1 MFGGNAASR
10 TARGRE
16 AVFFCMAGG
25 AMTGAILLRG
35 GHVVDPSLGLDGR
48 ADLRLRNGHVAAI
61 GKLQPE
67 GAETILDV
75 DGLVVTPGWVD
86 VHVHLREPGQEWKET
101 IGTGTQA
108 AAAGGFTTVF
118 CMPNTQPALDS
129 VAVIEELQRRSAR
142 DAAVRVHPIATIS
155 EGRRGLRPADYE
167 ALARAGAVGFSDDG
181 ESTAD
186 SGIMADALRAS
197 ARLGVP
203 VMVHCEDPNLIG
215 GAMHEGD
222 VSARLG
228 VKGIP
233 AAAEEIFIERDL
245 ALAATTGGWLHACHV
260 STGKGISE
268 IVRARR
274 AGVKVTAEVMP
285 HHLVMSDAWVG
296 GSRTLELVDGP
307 RVGGAPADP
316 DTKVN
321 PPLRPPSDAA
331 ALLAA
336 LQAGEFEVISTDHA
350 PHAASEKQ
358 GRTLQAAAFGLS
370 GSEFALPSLMA
381 LYHAG
386 LLSLNEIVAA
396 ISTRPA
402 RLWRLPGGTL
412 RPGSIADVTVFDPGE
427 RWTPQREMLL
437 SRSTNSPLVGLE
449 LQGKTKL
456 TFVQGDVR
464 HRDW

>member
-1 MFGGNAASR
+1 
-10 TARGRE
+10 
-16 AVFFCMAGG
+16 
-25 AMTGAILLRG
+25 MTGATLLRG
-35 GHVVDPSLGLDGR
+35 GHVVDPSLGIDGR
-48 ADLRLRNGHVAAI
+48 ADIRLRDGRVVAL

-67 GAETILDV
+67 CGEAVLDV
-75 DGLVVTPGWVD
+75 TGLVVTPGWID

-108 AAAGGFTTVF
+108 AAAGGFSTVF

-129 VAVIEELQRRSAR
+129 VAVLEELRRRVAR
-142 DAAVRVHPIATIS
+142 DATIRVHPIATIS
-155 EGRRGLRPADYE
+155 EGRRGERAADYD

-186 SGIMADALRAS
+186 SGIMAEALHAS

-203 VMVHCEDPNLIG
+203 VMVHCEDPHLIG

-233 AAAEEIFIERDL
+233 AAAEEIFIGRDL
-245 ALAATTGGWLHACHV
+245 ALAAITGGWLHACHV
-260 STGKGISE
+260 STGHGIAE
-268 IVRARR
+268 IARARR

-285 HHLVMSDAWVG
+285 HHLVMSDEWVG
-296 GSRTLELVDGP
+296 GRRTLELANAGEQ
-307 RVGGAPADP
+307 RRATPADP

-321 PPLRPPSDAA
+321 PPLRPASDAA
-331 ALLAA
+331 ALLLAV
-336 LQAGEFEVISTDHA
+336 QTGEVEVISTDHA
-350 PHAASEKQ
+350 PHAATEKQ
-358 GRTLQAAAFGLS
+358 GKSLQAAAFGLS

-381 LYHAG
+381 LHNAG
-386 LLSLNEIVAA
+386 LLSMSEIVAA
-396 ISTRPA
+396 ISTQPA
-402 RLWRLPGGTL
+402 RLWGLPGGSL
-412 RPGSIADVTVFDPGE
+412 RPGAVGDVTVFDPGE
-427 RWTPQREMLL
+427 RWTPQGDALL

-456 TFVQGDVR
+456 TFVQGDIR

>member
-1 MFGGNAASR
+1 
-10 TARGRE
+10 
-16 AVFFCMAGG
+16 
-25 AMTGAILLRG
+25 MTGATLLRG
-35 GHVVDPSLGLDGR
+35 GRVVDPSLGIVGR
-48 ADLRLRNGHVAAI
+48 ADVRLRDGRVAAV
-61 GKLQPE
+61 GKLVPE
-67 GAETILDV
+67 AGEVVLDV
-75 DGLVVTPGWVD
+75 DGLVVTPGWID

-101 IGTGTQA
+101 VGTGTQA

-129 VAVIEELQRRSAR
+129 VAVLEELHRRVER
-142 DAAVRVHPIATIS
+142 DATVRVHPIATIS
-155 EGRRGLRPADYE
+155 EGRRGQRPADYE

-186 SGIMADALRAS
+186 SRIMTAALRAS
-197 ARLGVP
+197 ASLGLP

-215 GAMHEGD
+215 GAMHEGK
-222 VSARLG
+222 VSERLG
-228 VKGIP
+228 IKGIP

-245 ALAATTGGWLHACHV
+245 ALAADTGGWLHACHV
-260 STGKGISE
+260 STGKGIAD
-268 IVRARR
+268 ITRARQ
-274 AGVKVTAEVMP
+274 AGVNVTAEVMP
-285 HHLVMSDAWVG
+285 HHLVMSDEWVE
-296 GSRTLELVDGP
+296 GSRQLELVGDEP
-307 RVGGAPADP
+307 RADARPADP

-336 LQAGEFEVISTDHA
+336 LKAGAFEIISTDHA
-350 PHAASEKQ
+350 PHAAIEKQ
-358 GRTLQAAAFGLS
+358 GKSLQAAAFGLS

-386 LLSLNEIVAA
+386 LLSLAEIVAG

-402 RLWRLPGGTL
+402 QLWGLPVGTL
-412 RPGSIADVTVFDPGE
+412 RPGAVADITVFDPNE
-427 RWTPQREMLL
+427 RWTPQRDTLL
-437 SRSTNSPLVGLE
+437 SRSTNSPLVGME
-449 LQGKTKL
+449 LQGKAKL

>member
-1 MFGGNAASR
+1 MTAA
-10 TARGRE
+10 T
-16 AVFFCMAGG
+16 
-25 AMTGAILLRG
+25 LLRG
-35 GHVVDPSLGLDGR
+35 GHVVDPSLGLDGP
-48 ADLRLRNGHVAAI
+48 ADVRLRDGRVAAV

-67 GAETILDV
+67 GAEKVLDV
-75 DGLVVTPGWVD
+75 DGLVVTPGWID

-118 CMPNTQPALDS
+118 CMPNTQPPLDTVSAL
-129 VAVIEELQRRSAR
+129 EELRRRVAR

-155 EGRRGLRPADYE
+155 EGRRGTRPADYV

-186 SGIMADALRAS
+186 SGIMVEALRAS
-197 ARLGVP
+197 AKLGVP
-203 VMVHCEDPNLIG
+203 VMVHCEDPKLIG
-215 GAMHEGD
+215 GAMHEGE

-228 VKGIP
+228 VRGIP

-260 STGKGISE
+260 STGKGIAE
-268 IVRARR
+268 IDRARQ
-274 AGVKVTAEVMP
+274 AGGKVTAEVMP
-285 HHLVMSDAWVG
+285 HHLVMSDEWVG
-296 GSRTLELVDGP
+296 GSRRLELVGDTGQD
-307 RVGGAPADP
+307 GAPADP

-321 PPLRPPSDAA
+321 PPLRPPCDAA

-336 LQAGEFEVISTDHA
+336 LRSGKFEIISTDHA
-350 PHAASEKQ
+350 PHAAFEKQ
-358 GRTLQAAAFGLS
+358 GKSLQAAAFGLS

-381 LYHAG
+381 LHHAG
-386 LLSLNEIVAA
+386 LLSLSDIVAA

-402 RLWRLPGGTL
+402 RLWGLPGGSL
-412 RPGSIADVTVFDPGE
+412 RPGSIADVTVFDPHE
-427 RWTPQREMLL
+427 WWIPQRETLL

-449 LQGKTKL
+449 LQGKTKV
-456 TFVQGDVR
+456 TFVQGDIR
-464 HRDW
+464 HCDW

>member
-1 MFGGNAASR
+1 
-10 TARGRE
+10 
-16 AVFFCMAGG
+16 MAGG
-25 AMTGAILLRG
+25 VMSGATLLRG
-35 GHVVDPSLGLDGR
+35 GRVVDPSLGIDGR
-48 ADLRLRNGHVAAI
+48 ADVRLRDGRVAAV
-61 GKLQPE
+61 GMLRPE
-67 GAETILDV
+67 GSETVLDV
-75 DGLVVTPGWVD
+75 DGLVVTPGWID

-129 VAVIEELQRRSAR
+129 VAVLEEIRRRVTR
-142 DAAVRVHPIATIS
+142 DATVRVHPIATIS
-155 EGRRGLRPADYE
+155 EGRRGRRAADYE

-186 SGIMADALRAS
+186 SGIMAEALRAS
-197 ARLGVP
+197 AKLGVP
-203 VMVHCEDPNLIG
+203 VMVHCEDPNLVG

-245 ALAATTGGWLHACHV
+245 ALAADTGGWLHACHV
-260 STGKGISE
+260 STGKGIAD
-268 IVRARR
+268 IARARR
-274 AGVKVTAEVMP
+274 AGVNVTAEVMP
-285 HHLVMSDAWVG
+285 HHLVMSDEWVG
-296 GSRTLELVDGP
+296 GSRRLELIGDDVHT
-307 RVGGAPADP
+307 VASPADP

-336 LQAGEFEVISTDHA
+336 LRAGGFEVISTDHA
-350 PHAASEKQ
+350 PHAATEKQ
-358 GRTLQAAAFGLS
+358 GKSIEGAAFGLS

-386 LLSLNEIVAA
+386 LLSLGDIVAA

-402 RLWRLPGGTL
+402 RLWSLPGGSL
-412 RPGSIADVTVFDPGE
+412 RPGSVADVTVFDPIE
-427 RWTPQREMLL
+427 RWMPRRETLL
-437 SRSTNSPLVGLE
+437 SRSTNSPLVDLE

-456 TFVQGDVR
+456 TFVQGDLR

>member
-1 MFGGNAASR
+1 
-10 TARGRE
+10 
-16 AVFFCMAGG
+16 
-25 AMTGAILLRG
+25 
-35 GHVVDPSLGLDGR
+35 
-48 ADLRLRNGHVAAI
+48 
-61 GKLQPE
+61 
-67 GAETILDV
+67 
-75 DGLVVTPGWVD
+75 
-86 VHVHLREPGQEWKET
+86 
-101 IGTGTQA
+101 
-108 AAAGGFTTVF
+108 
-118 CMPNTQPALDS
+118 
-129 VAVIEELQRRSAR
+129 
-142 DAAVRVHPIATIS
+142 VHPIATIS
-155 EGRRGLRPADYE
+155 EGRRGQRPADYE

-186 SGIMADALRAS
+186 SGIMTEALRAS
-197 ARLGVP
+197 ALLGVP

-215 GAMHEGD
+215 GAMHEGE

-228 VKGIP
+228 VNGIP

-260 STGKGISE
+260 STGKGIAD
-268 IVRARR
+268 IDRARR
-274 AGVKVTAEVMP
+274 TGVNVTAEVMP
-285 HHLVMSDAWVG
+285 HHLVMSDEWVG
-296 GSRTLELVDGP
+296 GSRRLELVADIERP
-307 RVGGAPADP
+307 EASPADP

-321 PPLRPPSDAA
+321 PPLRPSSDAA

-336 LQAGEFEVISTDHA
+336 LQRGAFEVISTDHA
-350 PHAASEKQ
+350 PHAAIEKQ
-358 GRTLQAAAFGLS
+358 GKSLPAAAFGLS

-386 LLSLNEIVAA
+386 LLSLSEIIAA

-402 RLWRLPGGTL
+402 RLWGLPGGSL
-412 RPGSIADVTVFDPGE
+412 RPGSVADVTVFDPAE
-427 RWTPQREMLL
+427 RWFPQRETLL

>member
-1 MFGGNAASR
+1 M
-10 TARGRE
+10 
-16 AVFFCMAGG
+16 
-25 AMTGAILLRG
+25 
-35 GHVVDPSLGLDGR
+35 VDPSLGIDGR
-48 ADLRLRNGHVAAI
+48 ADIRLRDGRIAAV
-61 GKLQPE
+61 GTLRPE
-67 GAETILDV
+67 AGETAINV
-75 DGLVVTPGWVD
+75 DGLVVTPGWID

-129 VAVIEELQRRSAR
+129 VAVLEELKRRVTR
-142 DAAVRVHPIATIS
+142 DATVRVHPIATIS
-155 EGRRGLRPADYE
+155 EGRRGRHPADYE

-186 SGIMADALRAS
+186 SEIMVDALRAS
-197 ARLGVP
+197 ASLDIP

-215 GAMHEGD
+215 GAMHEGE

-228 VKGIP
+228 VKGIA
-233 AAAEEIFIERDL
+233 AAAEEIFIRRDL
-245 ALAATTGGWLHACHV
+245 ALAAATGGWLHVCHV
-260 STGKGISE
+260 STGQGIADIS
-268 IVRARR
+268 RARR
-274 AGVKVTAEVMP
+274 SGVNVTAEVMP
-285 HHLVMSDAWVG
+285 HHLVMSDEWVG
-296 GSRTLELVDGP
+296 GSRILELVGDTARQCGE
-307 RVGGAPADP
+307 PADP

-321 PPLRPPSDAA
+321 PPLRPPSDTA

-336 LQAGEFEVISTDHA
+336 LRSGKFEVISTDHA
-350 PHAASEKQ
+350 PHAEIEKQ
-358 GRTLQAAAFGLS
+358 GKSLQAAAFGLS

-381 LYHAG
+381 LYQTGH
-386 LLSLNEIVAA
+386 LTLSEIVAA

-412 RPGSIADVTVFDPGE
+412 RPGSVADVTVFDPQE
-427 RWTPQREMLL
+427 SWTPRRDETL
-437 SRSTNSPLVGLE
+437 SRSSNSPLVGME

>member
-1 MFGGNAASR
+1 
-10 TARGRE
+10 
-16 AVFFCMAGG
+16 
-25 AMTGAILLRG
+25 MTVSTLLRG
-35 GHVVDPSLGLDGR
+35 GRVVDPSLGLDGR
-48 ADLRLRNGHVAAI
+48 ADVRLRDGRVAAL
-61 GKLQPE
+61 GQLQPD
-67 GAETILDV
+67 GAENVLDV
-75 DGLVVTPGWVD
+75 DGLIVTPGWID

-101 IGTGTQA
+101 IGTGSQA

-129 VAVIEELQRRSAR
+129 VAVLEELQRRIAR
-142 DAAVRVHPIATIS
+142 DAIVRVHPIATIS
-155 EGRRGLRPADYE
+155 EGRRGQRPADYE

-186 SGIMADALRAS
+186 SGIMAEALRAS
-197 ARLGVP
+197 AMLGVP

-215 GAMHEGD
+215 GAMHEGE

-260 STGKGISE
+260 STGKGIAD
-268 IVRARR
+268 IARARR
-274 AGVKVTAEVMP
+274 AGVRVTAEVMP
-285 HHLVMSDAWVG
+285 HHLVMSDEWVG
-296 GSRTLELVDGP
+296 GSRRLELVDDV
-307 RVGGAPADP
+307 RQDGAPADP

-336 LQAGEFEVISTDHA
+336 LRAGEFEIISTDHA
-350 PHAASEKQ
+350 PHAAIEKQ
-358 GRTLQAAAFGLS
+358 GKSLQAAAFGLS
-370 GSEFALPSLMA
+370 GSEFALPSLIA
-381 LYHAG
+381 LYQAG
-386 LLSLNEIVAA
+386 LLNLSDIVAA

-402 RLWRLPGGTL
+402 RLWGLPGGSL
-412 RPGSIADVTVFDPGE
+412 RPGSVADVTVFDPHE
-427 RWTPQREMLL
+427 RWTPRRETLL
-437 SRSTNSPLVGLE
+437 SRSTNSPLVGLQ
-449 LQGKTKL
+449 LQGKTKM

>member
-1 MFGGNAASR
+1 M
-10 TARGRE
+10 TA
-16 AVFFCMAGG
+16 
-25 AMTGAILLRG
+25 AILLRG
-35 GHVVDPSLGLDGR
+35 GHVVDPSLHVDGQADIRLRDGR
-48 ADLRLRNGHVAAI
+48 VAAV
-61 GKLQPE
+61 GTLRPE
-67 GAETILDV
+67 GGESVLDV
-75 DGLVVTPGWVD
+75 DGLVVTPGWID

-118 CMPNTQPALDS
+118 CMPNTQPPLDS
-129 VAVIEELQRRSAR
+129 VAALEELQFRVTR
-142 DAAVRVHPIATIS
+142 DATVRVHPIATIS
-155 EGRRGLRPADYE
+155 EGRRGRRAADYE

-186 SGIMADALRAS
+186 SGIMTEALRAS
-197 ARLGVP
+197 ARLNVP

-228 VKGIP
+228 VRGIP

-245 ALAATTGGWLHACHV
+245 ALAAVTGGWLHACHV
-260 STGKGISE
+260 STGKGIAD
-268 IVRARR
+268 IARARR

-285 HHLVMSDAWVG
+285 HHLIMSDEWVG
-296 GSRTLELVDGP
+296 GSRRLDRVRNFEHHDG
-307 RVGGAPADP
+307 RPADP

-321 PPLRPPSDAA
+321 PPLRPSSDAA
-331 ALLAA
+331 ALLEA
-336 LQAGEFEVISTDHA
+336 LQTGEFEVISTDHA
-350 PHAASEKQ
+350 PHAAIEKQ
-358 GRTLQAAAFGLS
+358 GKTLQAAAFGLS

-386 LLSLNEIVAA
+386 LLSLSEIVAA
-396 ISTRPA
+396 VSTRPG
-402 RLWRLPGGTL
+402 RLWGLPGGSL
-412 RPGSIADVTVFDPGE
+412 RPGLVADVTIFDPGE
-427 RWTPQREMLL
+427 QWIPQREALH
-437 SRSTNSPLVGLE
+437 SRSTNSPLVGLT

-456 TFVQGDVR
+456 TFVQGDIR

>member
-1 MFGGNAASR
+1 
-10 TARGRE
+10 
-16 AVFFCMAGG
+16 
-25 AMTGAILLRG
+25 MTGRTLLRG
-35 GHVVDPSLGLDGR
+35 GHVVDPSLGLDSRSDVRLHNGR
-48 ADLRLRNGHVAAI
+48 VAAI

-67 GAETILDV
+67 AGETVLDV
-75 DGLVVTPGWVD
+75 DGLVVTPGWID

-129 VAVIEELQRRSAR
+129 VAVLEELQRRVVR
-142 DAAVRVHPIATIS
+142 DASVRVHPIATIS
-155 EGRRGLRPADYE
+155 EGRRGRRPADYE

-186 SGIMADALRAS
+186 SGIMTEALRAS

-203 VMVHCEDPNLIG
+203 VMVHCEDPNLVG
-215 GAMHEGD
+215 GAMHDGD

-228 VKGIP
+228 VRGIP

-245 ALAATTGGWLHACHV
+245 ALAATTDGWLHACHV
-260 STGKGISE
+260 STGKGIAD
-268 IVRARR
+268 IDRARR
-274 AGVKVTAEVMP
+274 AGVNVTAEVMP
-285 HHLVMSDAWVG
+285 HHLVMSDEWVG
-296 GSRTLELVDGP
+296 GRRRLELVDDVERP
-307 RVGGAPADP
+307 DAIPADP
-316 DTKVN
+316 ATKVN

-336 LQAGEFEVISTDHA
+336 LQRGAFEVISTDHA
-350 PHAASEKQ
+350 PHAAIEKQ
-358 GRTLQAAAFGLS
+358 GKTLQAAAFGLS

-386 LLSLNEIVAA
+386 LLSLHEIIAA
-396 ISTRPA
+396 ISTCPA
-402 RLWRLPGGTL
+402 RLWGLPGGSL
-412 RPGSIADVTVFDPGE
+412 RPGSVADVTIFDPAE
-427 RWTPQREMLL
+427 QWIPQRDRLL

>member
-1 MFGGNAASR
+1 
-10 TARGRE
+10 
-16 AVFFCMAGG
+16 
-25 AMTGAILLRG
+25 MTDSTLLRG
-35 GHVVDPSLGLDGR
+35 GHVVDPTLGLDAR
-48 ADLRLRNGHVAAI
+48 ADVRMRDGRITDV

-67 GAETILDV
+67 GSESVLDV
-75 DGLVVTPGWVD
+75 DGLVVTPGWID

-129 VAVIEELQRRSAR
+129 VAVLEELRRRTAR
-142 DAAVRVHPIATIS
+142 DAVVRVHPIATIS

-167 ALARAGAVGFSDDG
+167 ALARVGAVGFSDDG

-186 SGIMADALRAS
+186 SGIMAEALRAS

-215 GAMHEGD
+215 GAIHEGE
-222 VSARLG
+222 VSERLG

-245 ALAATTGGWLHACHV
+245 AIAADTGGWLHACHV
-260 STGKGISE
+260 STGKGIADIS
-268 IVRARR
+268 RARR
-274 AGVKVTAEVMP
+274 AGVHVTAEVMP
-285 HHLVMSDAWVG
+285 HHLVMSDEWVG
-296 GSRTLELVDGP
+296 GSRQLELVGDTERP
-307 RVGGAPADP
+307 PAPPADP

-336 LQAGEFEVISTDHA
+336 LRAGDFDVISTDHA
-350 PHAASEKQ
+350 PHASIEKQ
-358 GRTLQAAAFGLS
+358 GKTIQAAAFGLS

-386 LLSLNEIVAA
+386 LLTLAEIVAA

-402 RLWRLPGGTL
+402 QLWGLPGGTL
-412 RPGSIADVTVFDPGE
+412 RPGSVADITVFDPGE
-427 RWTPQREMLL
+427 RWTPQRDELF

-449 LQGKTKL
+449 LLGKTKL
-456 TFVQGDVR
+456 TFVQGDIR

>member
-1 MFGGNAASR
+1 
-10 TARGRE
+10 
-16 AVFFCMAGG
+16 
-25 AMTGAILLRG
+25 MTGAILLRG

-48 ADLRLRNGHVAAI
+48 ADVRLHDGRVAAV
-61 GKLQPE
+61 GKLQP
-67 GAETILDV
+67 GAGETVLDV
-75 DGLVVTPGWVD
+75 DGLVVTPGWID

-129 VAVIEELQRRSAR
+129 VAVLEELQRRVER
-142 DAAVRVHPIATIS
+142 DASVRVHPIATIS
-155 EGRRGLRPADYE
+155 EGRRGRRPADYE

-186 SGIMADALRAS
+186 SGIMTEALRAS

-215 GAMHEGD
+215 GAMHEGE

-228 VKGIP
+228 VKGIS

-245 ALAATTGGWLHACHV
+245 ALAAVTRGWLHACHV
-260 STGKGISE
+260 STGKGIAD
-268 IVRARR
+268 IARARL

-285 HHLVMSDAWVG
+285 HHLVMSDEWVG
-296 GSRTLELVDGP
+296 GSRRLELVDDVERP
-307 RVGGAPADP
+307 NATPADP

-336 LQAGEFEVISTDHA
+336 LQQGAFEVISTDHA
-350 PHAASEKQ
+350 PHAAIEKH
-358 GRTLQAAAFGLS
+358 GKSLQAAAFGLS

-386 LLSLNEIVAA
+386 LLTMSEIIAA

-402 RLWRLPGGTL
+402 RLWGLSGGTL
-412 RPGSIADVTVFDPGE
+412 RPGAVADVTVFDPAE
-427 RWTPQREMLL
+427 RWTPQRDTLF
-437 SRSTNSPLVGLE
+437 SRSTNSPMVGLE

>member
-1 MFGGNAASR
+1 
-10 TARGRE
+10 
-16 AVFFCMAGG
+16 
-25 AMTGAILLRG
+25 MTGATLLRG
-35 GHVVDPSLGLDGR
+35 GHVVDPSLGIDGR
-48 ADLRLRNGHVAAI
+48 ADVRLRDGHVAAV
-61 GKLQPE
+61 GKLQPADGE
-67 GAETILDV
+67 SVLDV
-75 DGLVVTPGWVD
+75 DGLVVTPGWID

-108 AAAGGFTTVF
+108 AAAGGFTSVF

-129 VAVIEELQRRSAR
+129 VAALEELQRRIVR
-142 DAAVRVHPIATIS
+142 DATVRVHPIATIS
-155 EGRRGLRPADYE
+155 EGRRGRRAADYE

-186 SGIMADALRAS
+186 SGIMSEALRAS
-197 ARLGVP
+197 ARLGLP
-203 VMVHCEDPNLIG
+203 VMVHCEDPYLIG

-228 VKGIP
+228 VRGIP

-245 ALAATTGGWLHACHV
+245 ALAAATGGWLHACHV
-260 STGKGISE
+260 STGKGIAD
-268 IVRARR
+268 IARARR

-285 HHLVMSDAWVG
+285 HHLVMSDEWVG
-296 GSRTLELVDGP
+296 GSRNLELVGD
-307 RVGGAPADP
+307 VGRDDARPADP

-331 ALLAA
+331 ALLEA
-336 LQAGEFEVISTDHA
+336 LRAGEFEIISTDHA

-358 GRTLQAAAFGLS
+358 GKSLQAAAFGLS

-386 LLSLNEIVAA
+386 LLSLSEIVAA
-396 ISTRPA
+396 ISIRPA
-402 RLWRLPGGTL
+402 RLWGLPGGTL
-412 RPGSIADVTVFDPGE
+412 RPGSVADVTVFDPSQ
-427 RWTPQREMLL
+427 RWTPRRHALL
-437 SRSTNSPLVGLE
+437 SRGTNSPLVDLE
-449 LQGKTKL
+449 LQGKAKL

>member
-1 MFGGNAASR
+1 MGAS
-10 TARGRE
+10 
-16 AVFFCMAGG
+16 
-25 AMTGAILLRG
+25 LLRG
-35 GHVVDPSLGLDGR
+35 GRVVDPSLGIDGR
-48 ADLRLRNGHVAAI
+48 ADLRLRDGRVVAL
-61 GKLQPE
+61 GTLKPE
-67 GAETILDV
+67 AGEAVLDV
-75 DGLVVTPGWVD
+75 DGLVVTPGWID

-129 VAVIEELQRRSAR
+129 VAALEELHRRVVR
-142 DAAVRVHPIATIS
+142 DAVVRVHPIATIS
-155 EGRRGLRPADYE
+155 EGRRGRRPADYE

-186 SGIMADALRAS
+186 SGIMTEALRAS
-197 ARLGVP
+197 AWLGMP

-215 GAMHEGD
+215 GAIHEGD

-228 VKGIP
+228 IKGIP
-233 AAAEEIFIERDL
+233 AAAEEIFIGRDL
-245 ALAATTGGWLHACHV
+245 ALAADTGGWLHACHV
-260 STGKGISE
+260 STGKGITD
-268 IVRARR
+268 IARAR
-274 AGVKVTAEVMP
+274 AEGVHVTAEVMP
-285 HHLVMSDAWVG
+285 HHLVMSDEWVG
-296 GSRTLELVDGP
+296 GSRRLELVGDDVRP
-307 RVGGAPADP
+307 DAAPSDP

-336 LQAGEFEVISTDHA
+336 LKSGAFDIISTDHA
-350 PHAASEKQ
+350 PHAAIEKQ
-358 GRTLQAAAFGLS
+358 GKSIQAAAFGLS

-386 LLSLNEIVAA
+386 LLSLSEIVAA
-396 ISTRPA
+396 ICTRPA
-402 RLWRLPGGTL
+402 QLWGLLGGSL
-412 RPGSIADVTVFDPGE
+412 RPGSVADVTVFDPSE
-427 RWTPQREMLL
+427 KCIPLRESLV

>member
-1 MFGGNAASR
+1 
-10 TARGRE
+10 
-16 AVFFCMAGG
+16 
-25 AMTGAILLRG
+25 MTSATLLRG
-35 GHVVDPSLGLDGR
+35 GHVVDPSLGIDGR
-48 ADLRLRNGHVAAI
+48 ADVRLREGRVAAV

-67 GAETILDV
+67 SGETVLDV
-75 DGLVVTPGWVD
+75 DGLVVTPGWID

-129 VAVIEELQRRSAR
+129 VAVLEELQRRVAR
-142 DAAVRVHPIATIS
+142 DAVVRVHPIATIS
-155 EGRRGLRPADYE
+155 EGRRGRRPADFE

-186 SGIMADALRAS
+186 SGIMTEALRAS

-215 GAMHEGD
+215 GAIHEGE

-245 ALAATTGGWLHACHV
+245 ALAADTGGWLHACHV
-260 STGKGISE
+260 STGKGIAD
-268 IVRARR
+268 IARARV
-274 AGVKVTAEVMP
+274 AGVNVTAEVMP
-285 HHLVMSDAWVG
+285 HHLVMSDEWVG
-296 GSRTLELVDGP
+296 GSRKLEG
-307 RVGGAPADP
+307 VGGPEVPDAAPSDP

-336 LQAGEFEVISTDHA
+336 LKSGAFEIISTDHA
-350 PHAASEKQ
+350 PHATIEKQ
-358 GRTLQAAAFGLS
+358 GKSIQAAAFGLS

-381 LYHAG
+381 LYHEG
-386 LLSLNEIVAA
+386 LLTLSEIIAA
-396 ISTRPA
+396 ISMRPA
-402 RLWRLPGGTL
+402 KLWSLPGGTL
-412 RPGSIADVTVFDPGE
+412 RPGAVADVTVFDPLE
-427 RWTPQREMLL
+427 RWTPQRDTLL

-456 TFVQGDVR
+456 TFVQGEVR

>member
-1 MFGGNAASR
+1 MIGR
-10 TARGRE
+10 T
-16 AVFFCMAGG
+16 
-25 AMTGAILLRG
+25 LLRG
-35 GHVVDPSLGLDGR
+35 GHVVDPSLELDGR
-48 ADLRLRNGHVAAI
+48 ADVRLRDGRVAAI

-67 GAETILDV
+67 TGESVLDV
-75 DGLVVTPGWVD
+75 DGLVVTPGWID

-101 IGTGTQA
+101 IGTGTHA

-129 VAVIEELQRRSAR
+129 VAVLEELQRRVVR
-142 DAAVRVHPIATIS
+142 DASVHVHPIATIS
-155 EGRRGLRPADYE
+155 EGRRGRRPADYE

-197 ARLGVP
+197 AQLGLP
-203 VMVHCEDPNLIG
+203 VMVHCEDPNLVG
-215 GAMHEGD
+215 GAMHDGE

-228 VKGIP
+228 VQGIP

-245 ALAATTGGWLHACHV
+245 ALAAMTGGWLHACHV
-260 STGKGISE
+260 STGKGIADIE
-268 IVRARR
+268 RARR
-274 AGVKVTAEVMP
+274 AGVNVTAEVMP
-285 HHLVMSDAWVG
+285 HHLVMSDEWVG
-296 GSRTLELVDGP
+296 GRRKFELVNDGE
-307 RVGGAPADP
+307 RHDATPADP

-331 ALLAA
+331 ALLVA
-336 LQAGEFEVISTDHA
+336 LQRGAFEVISTDHA
-350 PHAASEKQ
+350 PHAAAEKQ
-358 GRTLQAAAFGLS
+358 GKSLQAAAFGLS

-381 LYHAG
+381 LYHSG
-386 LLSLNEIVAA
+386 LLSLNEIIAA

-402 RLWRLPGGTL
+402 RLWGLPGGSL
-412 RPGSIADVTVFDPGE
+412 RPGSVADVTIFDPFE
-427 RWTPQREMLL
+427 RWTPQRETLF
-437 SRSTNSPLVGLE
+437 SRGTNNPLVGLE

>member
-1 MFGGNAASR
+1 MSNA
-10 TARGRE
+10 T
-16 AVFFCMAGG
+16 
-25 AMTGAILLRG
+25 LLRG
-35 GHVVDPSLGLDGR
+35 GYVVDPSQGIDGR
-48 ADLRLRNGHVAAI
+48 ADVRVRDGRVTAV
-61 GKLQPE
+61 GKLTPDA
-67 GAETILDV
+67 GETVLDV
-75 DGLVVTPGWVD
+75 DGLYVTPGWID

-108 AAAGGFTTVF
+108 AAAGGFTTLF

-129 VAVIEELQRRSAR
+129 VAMLEELSRRVAR
-142 DAAVRVHPIATIS
+142 DAVVRVHPIATIS
-155 EGRRGLRPADYE
+155 EGRRGRKPVDYD

-186 SGIMADALRAS
+186 SGIMVDALRAS

-215 GAMHEGD
+215 GAMHEGA

-245 ALAATTGGWLHACHV
+245 ALTAATGGWLHVCHV
-260 STGKGISE
+260 STGKGIAD
-268 IVRARR
+268 IARARR
-274 AGVKVTAEVMP
+274 AGAHVTAEAMP

-296 GSRTLELVDGP
+296 GSRTLELVGEP
-307 RVGGAPADP
+307 ERARAKPADP

-321 PPLRPPSDAA
+321 PPLRPPTDAA

-336 LQAGEFEVISTDHA
+336 LRGGDFEIISTDHA
-350 PHAASEKQ
+350 PHAAIEKQ
-358 GRTLQAAAFGLS
+358 GKPIQAAAFGLS

-381 LYHAG
+381 LWQAG
-386 LLSLNEIVAA
+386 LLTMPEIVSA

-402 RLWRLPGGTL
+402 HLWGLPGGTL
-412 RPGSIADVTVFDPGE
+412 RPGAVADVTVFDPTE
-427 RWTPQREMLL
+427 TWVPQAEALR
-437 SRSTNSPLVGLE
+437 SRSANSPLVGLA
-449 LQGKTKL
+449 LTGKSKL
-456 TFVQGDVR
+456 TFVQGDLR